1 MSNKDTAMT
10 IVIDDMLKKKAK
22 VNALMSNM
30 TLKEYIAYLI
40 KKDCEVQLN
49 AFLEVVSDELAKG
62 EKIQLIGFGTF
73 EVGERATRTCR
84 NPQTGAEMT
93 VPACKAPKFKAGKAL
108 KDKVNA

>member
-40 KKDCEVQLN
+40 KKDCEGG
-49 AFLEVVSDELAKG
+49 FYG
-62 EKIQLIGFGTF
+62 REKMD
-73 EVGERATRTCR
+73 R
-84 NPQTGAEMT
+84 
-93 VPACKAPKFKAGKAL
+93 
-108 KDKVNA
+108 